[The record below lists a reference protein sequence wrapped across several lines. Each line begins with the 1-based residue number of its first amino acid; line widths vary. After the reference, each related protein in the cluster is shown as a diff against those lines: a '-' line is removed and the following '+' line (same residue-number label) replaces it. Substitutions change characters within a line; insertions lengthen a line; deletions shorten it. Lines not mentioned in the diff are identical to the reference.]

1 MKKNIFL
8 TMLFA
13 AATLFAF
20 TACSDSDDSN
30 DGGSGSENTDAANID
45 VTTQNVQKWA
55 AYMHIV
61 AQKLVDDS
69 RTLLNDWTVSYNGGE
84 SYANIF
90 KAHNGASGFNSSLDC
105 IGQIIDGCADIANE
119 VGSAKIGDPYDLY
132 IAGKTT
138 EALYAVESWYSWH
151 SIDDYSNNIISV
163 QNAYYGARKPENA
176 EINSNYAVDNSIYA
190 FVNSKNAGLA
200 QRVDQAIK
208 NAYNAIQNI
217 PAPFR
222 NNIASQQT
230 VAAMDACADLEEV
243 LSKELKPFFTN
254 LSDLTDTDE
263 AWLDLIVNAYVDDVV
278 VPTYTDLVAKNQAM
292 LVAVQLFRTNP
303 TDANL
308 ENCANAWMTARAPW
322 ETSEAFLFGPVADK
336 GLDPNM
342 DSWPLD
348 QDGIV
353 KIMNSGDYSA
363 LDWTGEYD
371 EDSESI
377 ADAQS
382 LRGYHTLEFLIFKNG
397 KARTIVAVAE

>member
-1 MKKNIFL
+1 
-8 TMLFA
+8 
-13 AATLFAF
+13 
-20 TACSDSDDSN
+20 
-30 DGGSGSENTDAANID
+30 
-45 VTTQNVQKWA
+45 
-55 AYMHIV
+55 
-61 AQKLVDDS
+61 
-69 RTLLNDWTVSYNGGE
+69 
-84 SYANIF
+84 
-90 KAHNGASGFNSSLDC
+90 
-105 IGQIIDGCADIANE
+105 
-119 VGSAKIGDPYDLY
+119 
-132 IAGKTT
+132 
-138 EALYAVESWYSWH
+138 
-151 SIDDYSNNIISV
+151 
-163 QNAYYGARKPENA
+163 
-176 EINSNYAVDNSIYA
+176 
-190 FVNSKNAGLA
+190 
-200 QRVDQAIK
+200 
-208 NAYNAIQNI
+208 
-217 PAPFR
+217 
-222 NNIASQQT
+222 
-230 VAAMDACADLEEV
+230 MDACADLEEV

-397 KARTIVAVAE
+397 KARTIVAAAE